1 MSASRAVPPLGE
13 WPLIGRAIELEAF
26 ERALSRPTCAAV
38 VLYGEAGVGKSRL
51 ADTFLA
57 SADEMGHPTARV
69 LASAAAATMPLGA
82 MAPVLPA
89 DVDASSAPGALFES
103 ARRAMATLGTS
114 RPVILVDDAHNLDVS
129 SAVLLTQLIAAGV
142 VMVVATIRDGE
153 PLPDAVAGWWRTPD
167 AVRIDVGDLSKTA
180 TREVLVTIEE

>member
-69 LASAAAATMPLGA
+69 LASAAAAN
-82 MAPVLPA
+82 
-89 DVDASSAPGALFES
+89 S
-103 ARRAMATLGTS
+103 RR
-114 RPVILVDDAHNLDVS
+114 VI
-129 SAVLLTQLIAAGV
+129 AVNIG
-142 VMVVATIRDGE
+142 
-153 PLPDAVAGWWRTPD
+153 PLPLRRPYEA
-167 AVRIDVGDLSKTA
+167 GDLSVENRRADPRLQAAVSRPPCRRAITL
-180 TREVLVTIEE
+180 TTN

>member
-57 SADEMGHPTARV
+57 SADEMGHPIA
-69 LASAAAATMPLGA
+69 GA
-82 MAPVLPA
+82 GQCSGGDHAPWCHGTGPA
-89 DVDASSAPGALFES
+89 G
-103 ARRAMATLGTS
+103 GC
-114 RPVILVDDAHNLDVS
+114 
-129 SAVLLTQLIAAGV
+129 
-142 VMVVATIRDGE
+142 
-153 PLPDAVAGWWRTPD
+153 
-167 AVRIDVGDLSKTA
+167 
-180 TREVLVTIEE
+180 